1 MVFGGRLLRFGIIP
15 LILAFP
21 AAGLAQQKPPTP
33 VPPANRITLDVVVTS
48 KHGTA
53 PVAGLTPSEFTVLDN
68 GVPQKLTTFSA
79 MKGHDAQIE
88 VVLVIDAVN
97 TYHQAIAYERRE
109 IDQFLRA
116 NGGRLE
122 HPTQLAVFTDKGTQ
136 IQNGFSTNGNAL
148 SKALDRFE
156 VGMRSIPR
164 SAGFYGAGER
174 LALSIKALRLL
185 TEREARYPGRKLILW
200 ISPGWPT
207 FSNRVMRLSDSQ
219 RRGTFD
225 TITDLSTELRK
236 GRITIYSIDPL
247 GLKDAGSARMW
258 AYEGFL
264 NGVRSA
270 NDAEYGNLA
279 LQVLAVQTGGQAL
292 NSSNDV
298 TAMLRKA
305 MADTSAYYEFSF
317 NPARGEPDEYHEIKV
332 KVSRPGLT
340 ARTRTGYYSR

>member
-1 MVFGGRLLRFGIIP
+1 MVFGGRLPRFGIV
-15 LILAFP
+15 LLALAFP
-21 AAGLAQQKPPTP
+21 AAGMAQQKLPTP
-33 VPPANRITLDVVVTS
+33 ASPTNRITLDVVVTP
-48 KHGTA
+48 KHGKA
-53 PVAGLTPSEFTVLDN
+53 PVAGLAPGDFTVLDN
-68 GVPQKLTTFSA
+68 GVPQKITTFSA
-79 MKGHDAQIE
+79 MSGQAAQIE

-109 IDQFLRA
+109 IDRFLRA
-116 NGGRLE
+116 NGGHLA

-136 IQNGFSTNGNAL
+136 IQNGFSTDGNAL

-174 LALSIKALRLL
+174 LALSIKALRML
-185 TEREARYPGRKLILW
+185 TQREARYPGRKLILW

-207 FSNRVMRLSDSQ
+207 FSGRAMRLSDSQ
-219 RRGTFD
+219 RRGTFG

-247 GLKDAGSARMW
+247 GLKDAGSAHMW
-258 AYEGFL
+258 AYEEFL
-264 NGVRSA
+264 DGVRSS
-270 NDAEYGNLA
+270 NDAEYGDLA
-279 LQVLAVQTGGQAL
+279 LQVLAVQTGGQAF

-298 TAMLRKA
+298 TAMLQKA
-305 MADTSAYYEFSF
+305 VADTSAYYEFSF
-317 NPARGEPDEYHEIKV
+317 DPAEGEPDEYHKIEV
-332 KVSRPGLT
+332 KISRPGLT